1 MPNQIATP
9 AAPRVPPAP
18 SNNQLPRI
26 AVSCG
31 DLNGI
36 GLEVILK
43 TLSDKRIAQ
52 QCTPVLFASKKA
64 VDFYAATLPEEL
76 RKEVHFEVVKT
87 LENLPA
93 GKTYLFPAWE
103 EEVTIQP
110 GQLTET
116 SGKYAVRSLQGAAQA
131 LKDGLVDGLVTAPLH
146 KGNTRSEDF
155 PYTGHTPF
163 LKNFFSAKE
172 GVMMLHDDKLR
183 VALATEHIP
192 LSAVPAALTQ
202 YGMAHKLGVVAD
214 ALTRDFGID
223 KPRIAVLGLN
233 PHAGDGGEIG
243 KEEETIISPAIE
255 DAKRAGIL
263 AFGPYP
269 ADAFFARASYRHFD
283 AVFALYHDQGLI
295 PLKTIAGGRGVNYT
309 AGLPVIRTSP
319 DHGTAFDIAG
329 QGIADE
335 ESFRE
340 ALFNCID
347 RIWQRQRY
355 AENSANPLPRTKS
368 QRERGFGG

>member
-1 MPNQIATP
+1 MPNETAVSAVLKVSPTSSGL
-9 AAPRVPPAP
+9 V
-18 SNNQLPRI
+18 PRI
-26 AVSCG
+26 AISCG

-52 QCTPVLFASKKA
+52 QCTPVVFASKKV
-64 VDFYAATLPEEL
+64 VDFYIATLPEDL
-76 RKEVHFEVVKT
+76 RKEAQLEVINT
-87 LENLPA
+87 LEDLPA
-93 GKTYLFPAWE
+93 GKAYLFPAWE
-103 EEVTIQP
+103 EEVTVQP
-110 GQLTET
+110 GQLTEAA
-116 SGKYAVRSLQGAAQA
+116 GKYAVRSLQVSAQA
-131 LKDGLVDGLVTAPLH
+131 LKDGLIDGLVTAPLH

-183 VALATEHIP
+183 IALATEHIP
-192 LSAVPAALTQ
+192 LAAVPAALTQ
-202 YGMAHKLGVVAD
+202 YGLAHKLGVVAD
-214 ALTRDFGID
+214 ALIRDFGVD

-243 KEEETIISPAIE
+243 KEEETIIAPAIE

-295 PLKTIAGGRGVNYT
+295 PLKTLAGGRGVNYT

-329 QGIADE
+329 QGIADPD
-335 ESFRE
+335 SFRE

-355 AENSANPLPRTKS
+355 AENGATPLPRTKS

>member
-1 MPNQIATP
+1 
-9 AAPRVPPAP
+9 
-18 SNNQLPRI
+18 
-26 AVSCG
+26 
-31 DLNGI
+31 
-36 GLEVILK
+36 
-43 TLSDKRIAQ
+43 
-52 QCTPVLFASKKA
+52 
-64 VDFYAATLPEEL
+64 
-76 RKEVHFEVVKT
+76 
-87 LENLPA
+87 
-93 GKTYLFPAWE
+93 
-103 EEVTIQP
+103 
-110 GQLTET
+110 
-116 SGKYAVRSLQGAAQA
+116 
-131 LKDGLVDGLVTAPLH
+131 
-146 KGNTRSEDF
+146 
-155 PYTGHTPF
+155 
-163 LKNFFSAKE
+163 
-172 GVMMLHDDKLR
+172 MLHDDQLR

-233 PHAGDGGEIG
+233 PHASDGGAIG
-243 KEEETIISPAIE
+243 TEEATVITPAIE
-255 DAKRAGIL
+255 DAKRAGVL

-269 ADAFFARASYRHFD
+269 ADAFFARAAYRHFD

-329 QGIADE
+329 QGVADP

-355 AENSANPLPRTKS
+355 TENGLNPLPRSKS
-368 QRERGFGG
+368 QRERGFGGHG